1 MFLEGE
7 ICPGPL
13 YLHCTTQRTWC
24 WLANSHSTNIY
35 CEVHGLPYFWVPG
48 TLLGAGENSNVA
60 SMRMMAWSVSEPF
73 QCIFCSD
80 LPGIPHTPWELVLS
94 LVSTENFLEHHPTF
108 SAGPPNPALLQPP
121 PLSHRCVW
129 WPGPRWDPRHRQ
141 RSAGKE
147 AGQTGGQAVSRP
159 SVPPE
164 TEPPLSICSHSPRLC
179 FYSQFTSVFRT
190 KRGRCWGRA
199 PLPACHFVIL
209 FA

>member
-1 MFLEGE
+1 MDSARERGK
-7 ICPGPL
+7 PG
-13 YLHCTTQRTWC
+13 
-24 WLANSHSTNIY
+24 SS
-35 CEVHGLPYFWVPG
+35 E
-48 TLLGAGENSNVA
+48 LGACVQALGLSPA
-60 SMRMMAWSVSEPF
+60 SILALAPLLLQTIWLCPSDDYPLPWPQALSQEACSKS
-73 QCIFCSD
+73 QCDLELTSD